1 MILHPVAA
9 FGAHELQGQE
19 KVRVGRELGRA
30 ALKRSARLMK
40 LELETEG
47 EDEQE
52 IFPRDEHRAPLAF
65 ERAGRTWCWSTTN
78 TRGLS
83 CAVVAPTR
91 VGIDAEWLG
100 RPRLG
105 AALRYLPA
113 NELGAMGLE
122 ARRAA
127 FALWSAKE
135 AVLKLTGVGM
145 AGMGRTQ
152 LVRVPGPGRATLEL
166 DEEVWEVRQV
176 WESEHVISIACEAKD
191 FTVELDHLLEAQA

>member
-9 FGAHELQGQE
+9 FGPMDLRGRD
-19 KVRVGRELGRA
+19 KVRSGRELGRA
-30 ALKRSARLMK
+30 ALLRSARLMR
-40 LELETEG
+40 LELDAE
-47 EDEQE
+47 EDPFE
-52 IFPRDEHRAPLAF
+52 RDPERAPLAF

-78 TRGLS
+78 TTGLS

-135 AVLKLTGVGM
+135 AVLKLTGLGM
-145 AGMGRTQ
+145 AGMGRTR
-152 LVRVPGPGRATLEL
+152 LVRAPGPGRATLEL
-166 DEEVWEVRQV
+166 DDDLWQVRQL
-176 WESEHVISIACEAKD
+176 WEAEHVISIACAEPE
-191 FTVELDHLLEAQA
+191 FTLELDHLAQAHA

>member
-9 FGAHELQGQE
+9 FGALELHGRE
-19 KVRVGRELGRA
+19 KVRVARALGRA
-30 ALKRSARLMK
+30 ALRRSARLMK
-40 LELETEG
+40 LELE
-47 EDEQE
+47 DEE
-52 IFPRDEHRAPLAF
+52 EAFPRDAERAPLSF

-83 CAVVAPTR
+83 CAIVAPTR

-113 NELGAMGLE
+113 SELGAMGLE
-122 ARRAA
+122 PRRAA

-135 AVLKLTGVGM
+135 AVLKLTGLGM
-145 AGMGRTQ
+145 SGMGRTE
-152 LVRVPGPGRATLEL
+152 LVRVAGAGRATLEL
-166 DEEVWEVRQV
+166 DDEVWEVRQV
-176 WESEHVISIACEAKD
+176 WESEHVISIACEAPE